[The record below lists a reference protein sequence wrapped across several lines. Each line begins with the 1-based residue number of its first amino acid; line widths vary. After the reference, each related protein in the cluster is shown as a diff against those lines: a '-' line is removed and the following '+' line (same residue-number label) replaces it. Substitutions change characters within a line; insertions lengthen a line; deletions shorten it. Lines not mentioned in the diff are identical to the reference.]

1 MCPPS
6 DLNVPSAHTLAA
18 GDLEAVLLPGA
29 GMLGASLRH
38 QGVEMLGRVEDLAAA
53 AAKGSTA
60 GVPLL
65 HPWANRLAGLRY
77 RAAGRDVALDPQS
90 RLLHFDA
97 NGLPIHGVPWS
108 LLAWKAIETRDD
120 RLAARFDWSSSDL
133 LSVFPFPHRLELT
146 ATLRPDALTLETIL
160 TAGPEGPVPVSFG
173 FHPYLRLP
181 GLSRSQWRLALP
193 PMRKL
198 VLDRRGIPTG
208 QEEPFRGLDA
218 PLGALHLDEG
228 YALLDQPAS
237 LTLTGGGRRIAV
249 ELLAGYGYAQIFAPN
264 DHDYVALEPMSAPT
278 NALTSGNGLHL
289 VPPGGTFRAVFR
301 IGAGWNT

>member
-29 GMLGASLRH
+29 GMVGASLRH

-181 GLSRSQWRLALP
+181 GLSRSQWRLSLP

-198 VLDRRGIPTG
+198 ALDRRGIPTG

-278 NALTSGNGLHL
+278 NALISGNGLHL